1 VSSSAIDPQAA
12 TTAIVV
18 HFGSW
23 EPTRR
28 AVTALAASQ
37 PPVAIL
43 VVDNGGGRE
52 EGSLDA
58 AARVLKDPAGGNLGY
73 GGGCNLGA
81 RSARSPYLLFCNNDV
96 EVYPD
101 TIAVLEDALR
111 RDPHVAAVGPLLVDG
126 QGRRTPSVGRA
137 PTPRRIL
144 FESLFL
150 PRIFAGIPAFDGH
163 HTVAFRHDEA
173 RDVETLLGAVVLV
186 RRDAFE
192 AVGLFDERFPFYAEE
207 SDLFERLRKA
217 GWRLRF
223 EPRAGA
229 VHHGGLSSRSVPQR
243 ELDRRLHE
251 GLALFA
257 RLHHGE
263 DGERRARRSLRRGAR
278 LRWLLS
284 FLEPTS
290 RRMARRQRY
299 SDLLDLYKRPRE
311 EGGLSSSP
319 HG

>member
-1 VSSSAIDPQAA
+1 MTDSQSA

-18 HFGSW
+18 HFGPW
-23 EPTRR
+23 DPTRR
-28 AVTALAASQ
+28 AVAALAASA
-37 PPVAIL
+37 PPVTIL
-43 VVDNGGGRE
+43 VVDNGGGGRE
-52 EGSLDA
+52 EGGLGSA
-58 AARVLKDPAGGNLGY
+58 PRVLKDPAGRNLGY

-81 RSARSPYLLFCNNDV
+81 QSAASPYLLFCNNDV
-96 EVYPD
+96 EVRPD

-111 RDPHVAAVGPLLVDG
+111 RDSRVSAAGPRLVDG
-126 QGRRTPSVGRA
+126 QGRPTTSVGRA

-173 RDVETLLGAVVLV
+173 RDVETLLGAVFLV

-192 AVGLFDERFPFYAEE
+192 AVGRFDERFSFYAEE

-223 EPRAGA
+223 DPRARA
-229 VHHGGLSSRSVPQR
+229 VHHGGLASRALPQR

-257 RLHHGE
+257 KLHHGE
-263 DGERRARRSLRRGAR
+263 GGERRVRRCLRLGAR
-278 LRWLLS
+278 LRWVLS
-284 FLEPTS
+284 YLEPTS
-290 RRMARRQRY
+290 RRIARRRRY
-299 SDLLDLYKRPRE
+299 ADLLSLYRLPRE
-311 EGGLSSSP
+311 EGGLAVTP
-319 HG
+319 HR

>member
-1 VSSSAIDPQAA
+1 MTEPRAA

-18 HFGSW
+18 HFGPW

-28 AVTALAASQ
+28 AVAALAASE
-37 PPVAIL
+37 PRGPIV
-43 VVDNGGGRE
+43 VVDNGGGRNE
-52 EGSLDA
+52 EALAPG
-58 AARVLKDPAGGNLGY
+58 ARVVRDPAGGNLGY
-73 GGGCNLGA
+73 GGGCNFGA
-81 RSARSPYLLFCNNDV
+81 RSATSPFLLFCNNDV
-96 EVYPD
+96 EVRPD
-101 TIAVLEDALR
+101 TIAVLEDVLR
-111 RDPHVAAVGPLLVDG
+111 GDSRVAVAGPLLVNG
-126 QGRRTPSVGRA
+126 QRRPTPSVGRA

-144 FESLFL
+144 FESFFL

-163 HTVAFRHDEA
+163 HTVAFRHHEA
-173 RDVETLLGAVVLV
+173 RDVETLLGAVFLV
-186 RRDAFE
+186 RRDSFE
-192 AVGLFDERFPFYAEE
+192 AVGGFDERFPFYAEE

-229 VHHGGLSSRSVPQR
+229 VHHGGLASRSVPQR

-263 DGERRARRSLRRGAR
+263 AGERRARRSLRLGAR

-290 RRMARRQRY
+290 RRVARRRRY
-299 SDLLDLYKRPRE
+299 ADLLSLYRRTRE
-311 EGGLSSSP
+311 EGGLSPSP
-319 HG
+319 HR